1 MANDRPERI
10 VYLLSRDECRRMRCS
25 LRLTRLLNWKAFR
38 PAPVKRLA
46 ELMQNSYADYRRDN
60 DNRIL
65 ARLMYYEV
73 RAGGEALIDGPD
85 GWTLLQAMVETGRA
99 FLADGNHLRVAWG
112 EPRPAT
118 PAWSTTTEGLRQPD
132 FQCDPPASWLV
143 ATQPA
148 CYIDTSEQP
157 NRIGPLQVDW
167 PDSLAAD
174 WLKADPMET
183 DAAKSFCLRLLN
195 RYPDHPLPTPDELGG
210 RSEESILPVP
220 RLKLLR
226 RDSDGPLEPG
236 TLHDLNQLA
245 LARLSFFYGP
255 REVAWDDERSTVT
268 FEDVGRLRR
277 CRRDADAETEAAA
290 RLTQLGFERKPTD
303 SQESLFDFHQGD
315 LQLKPDAPQTWAAL
329 LKKVFPGMRKSGW
342 QIDFETGF
350 HLEIPS
356 DANWISRLQETRGD
370 WFSYS
375 VGIRYGRHRIEV
387 LPIFR
392 DFLHAHR
399 RLPYPVLRE
408 RLAGSTFVV
417 TPGKSS
423 ETCLLV
429 PGERLVGLLDALFE
443 LRGTSLDG
451 DGAMRLSRWRA
462 AEIALDTETESPA
475 GLDTDYLRRLRRRLG
490 DEIQLTPPSD
500 LPPAAETLRDYQK
513 TGLAWLDFLRETG
526 THGILAD
533 DMGLGKTRQTLVHL
547 LYEKQ
552 RQRLNGP
559 VLVVA
564 PTSVLDNWI
573 REAAAHTPDLTTHRH
588 HGKEREQAWKSA
600 QDSDL
605 TVTSYPLLR
614 QDARLFLEVEWAFVV
629 LDEAQVIK
637 NPLSQTAQIA
647 GALKAKRRLCL
658 SGTPMENHL
667 GELWSLFHFLMP
679 GFLGTADAFRE
690 QFRRPIETETGD
702 EGTRL
707 AKLLSSRVSPFIL
720 RRRKED
726 VARELPPKTEITHS
740 VELSSRQ
747 SEAYEATRMRLV
759 KDVRRILEERGLE
772 QSQIFVLDA
781 LLQLR
786 LICCDPRLA
795 RRGGFAFE
803 AEDSAKLQRLLEL
816 LEELLAEGRRVLV
829 FSQFVQML
837 NLAAE
842 SMERRGWRYL
852 RLTGETTDRSAIVD
866 EFERGDTPVL
876 LISLKAGGVGL
887 NLTAADTVIHYDPW
901 WNPAVEA
908 QATDRAHRIGQDKPV
923 FVHRLIASDTVETKI
938 LELHAKKKA
947 LVDSLL
953 SGQTNGKIVLD
964 ETALDDLFGTNT
976 PQVQGTR

>member
-1 MANDRPERI
+1 M
-10 VYLLSRDECRRMRCS
+10 YLLSRDQRRRVRCAI
-25 LRLTRLLNWKAFR
+25 RLTRLLNWKAFR
-38 PAPVKRLA
+38 PAPIKRLT
-46 ELMQNSYADYRRDN
+46 ELMQSGYADYRRES

-65 ARLMYYEV
+65 ARLMYYET
-73 RAGGEALIDGPD
+73 REGGEGIIDGPD

-99 FLADGNHLRVAWG
+99 FLADGNHLRLAWG

-118 PAWSTTTEGLRQPD
+118 PAWSSTPEGRCQPD
-132 FQCDPPASWLV
+132 FRCEPMPAWLT
-143 ATQPA
+143 ATQPP
-148 CYIDTSEQP
+148 CYVDVSEQP
-157 NRIGPLQVDW
+157 NLIGPLEFDW

-195 RYPDHPLPTPDELGG
+195 RYPDHPMPTPDELGG
-210 RSEESILPVP
+210 NREESIPPVP
-220 RLKLLR
+220 RLQLLR
-226 RDSDGPLEPG
+226 RESDTPLEPG

-245 LARLSFFYGP
+245 LARLSFLYGP
-255 REVAWDDERSTVT
+255 REVAFDDERSTVT
-268 FEDVGRLRR
+268 FEEGDRLRR
-277 CRRDADAETEAAA
+277 CRRDTDAENEAALQ
-290 RLTQLGFERKPTD
+290 LTRLGFERKPTEL
-303 SQESLFDFHQGD
+303 QESLFDFHQGD
-315 LQLKPDAPQTWAAL
+315 LQLKSDAPQTWATL
-329 LKKVFPGMRKSGW
+329 LKTVFPGMRKQGW

-350 HLEIPS
+350 HLGIPS
-356 DANWISRLQETRGD
+356 NADWISRLQQTRGD

-387 LPIFR
+387 LPILR
-392 DFLHAHR
+392 DFLYAHR
-399 RLPYPVLRE
+399 RQPYSKLRE
-408 RLAGSTFVV
+408 RLAESTFVV
-417 TPGKSS
+417 TPEKSRKS
-423 ETCLLV
+423 ALLV
-429 PGERLVGLLDALFE
+429 PGERLTGLLDALFE
-443 LRGTSLDG
+443 LQGASLDG
-451 DGAMRLSRWRA
+451 DGALRISRWRA
-462 AEIALDTETESPA
+462 AEISLDTETESPA

-490 DEIQLTPPSD
+490 SEIELTPPPD
-500 LPPAAETLRDYQK
+500 LPPAANSLRDYQK
-513 TGLAWLDFLRETG
+513 TGLAWLEFLRETG

-547 LYEKQ
+547 LYEKE
-552 RQRLNGP
+552 RQRLKGP
-559 VLVVA
+559 ILVIA
-564 PTSVLDNWI
+564 PTSVIDNWI
-573 REAAAHTPDLTTHRH
+573 REAAAHTPELSTHRH
-588 HGKEREQAWKSA
+588 QGKDREQAWKSGRKA
-600 QDSDL
+600 DI

-614 QDARLFLEVEWAFVV
+614 QDARLFLETEWAFVI

-647 GALKAKRRLCL
+647 STLKAERRLCL

-667 GELWSLFHFLMP
+667 GDLWSLFNFLMP

-690 QFRRPIETETGD
+690 QFRRPIENEGGD
-702 EGTRL
+702 EGARL
-707 AKLLSSRVSPFIL
+707 AALLSRRVSPFIL

-747 SEAYEATRMRLV
+747 SEAYEATRLRLI
-759 KDVRRILEERGLE
+759 KDVRKILEERGLE

-842 SMERRGWRYL
+842 AMERREWRFL

-866 EFERGDTPVL
+866 EFERGDIPVL

-923 FVHRLIASDTVETKI
+923 FVHRLIAADTVETKI
-938 LELHAKKKA
+938 LDLHAKKRA

-953 SGQTNGKIVLD
+953 SGQADSRIVLD
-964 ETALDDLFGTNT
+964 EAALDDLFGGID
-976 PQVQGTR
+976 PQRQGVR